1 MPVARRLENKVII
14 VTGAS
19 SGIGK
24 STALLLSQH
33 GAKLGLLDVNTPTKV
48 AAEITA
54 TGGQATGIQC
64 DVRSQG
70 QVEQAVKSVVEMYG
84 PLHGKITN
92 LWLIVCW
99 YSSMSW
105 YIY

>member
-1 MPVARRLENKVII
+1 MLAARRLDNKVII

-33 GAKLGLLDVNTPTKV
+33 GAKLGLLDVNTPTEV

-64 DVRSQG
+64 DVRSPG

-84 PLHGKITN
+84 PLHGEIIN
-92 LWLIVCW
+92 LRLVVCW
-99 YSSMSW
+99 SSSMSQ